1 MRTCDSERLFL
12 AKAQI
17 IFIIIVIIIIP
28 PMMTIIIIV
37 FLLEYGVSMQETGEN
52 HNINLSITVTN
63 KHTNTY
69 VTQTI

>member
-1 MRTCDSERLFL
+1 
-12 AKAQI
+12 
-17 IFIIIVIIIIP
+17 
-28 PMMTIIIIV
+28 MMTIIIIV